1 MRVVA
6 HVEQRQ
12 QGGHQVDLRDD
23 AVDHSGF
30 DKPGGEDQRRDVVF
44 LQRNLGAAGARS
56 AVVGR
61 DEEDRVFEP
70 RLPGRFG
77 EELPQRIVAV
87 KHASCAA
94 LRVVGDADSSGGVG
108 EGTVVADGH
117 HVGEERLAAAG
128 LLVERADDLP
138 VGVFVADAPDVGEG
152 DLFGLVAFLVD
163 DVVSVAREEG
173 LHVVEI
179 AVAAVEIGHVVTLVA
194 QQGSCGV
201 HSGVVRTL
209 DDALARAGRQ
219 RKRHGLQTAHRAVA
233 RGVDAVERQSQF
245 VERVEYGR
253 DPFRVAEP
261 LHVRGAHA
269 LHGDQHDVA
278 ADLLPFGAHGVQV
291 VARALV
297 DPVHEGFG
305 LGFGTREV
313 ELFVVECVLDEGV
326 VELVESVGLQFVD
339 VDVVAVLEAGVE
351 VQQPDRGEQRRDV
364 GRSDYGFPPPAFQAF
379 GLHEFAAEEV
389 PCHEQRH
396 DDDAQRHRND
406 GVGLHDVAHHLV
418 GVDQVIDGDEVV
430 ADAEF
435 APEEI
440 FADAVEDDGAHVD
453 DDEEGEP
460 HRGPVAAESGQEK
473 PQCEAAG
480 PVAQHIEGDSRR
492 DASVFVED
500 RVEER
505 HVAERRHEQ
514 GEEDVAPRLFVL
526 GARNA
531 QHEEPEENESRRRG
545 AEIVHGAQQEDFAPF
560 AE

>member
-1 MRVVA
+1 MT
-6 HVEQRQ
+6 
-12 QGGHQVDLRDD
+12 
-23 AVDHSGF
+23 
-30 DKPGGEDQRRDVVF
+30 K
-44 LQRNLGAAGARS
+44 
-56 AVVGR
+56 
-61 DEEDRVFEP
+61 
-70 RLPGRFG
+70 
-77 EELPQRIVAV
+77 
-87 KHASCAA
+87 AS
-94 LRVVGDADSSGGVG
+94 
-108 EGTVVADGH
+108 
-117 HVGEERLAAAG
+117 
-128 LLVERADDLP
+128 
-138 VGVFVADAPDVGEG
+138 
-152 DLFGLVAFLVD
+152 
-163 DVVSVAREEG
+163 
-173 LHVVEI
+173 
-179 AVAAVEIGHVVTLVA
+179 
-194 QQGSCGV
+194 
-201 HSGVVRTL
+201 
-209 DDALARAGRQ
+209 
-219 RKRHGLQTAHRAVA
+219 
-233 RGVDAVERQSQF
+233 
-245 VERVEYGR
+245 
-253 DPFRVAEP
+253 
-261 LHVRGAHA
+261 
-269 LHGDQHDVA
+269 
-278 ADLLPFGAHGVQV
+278 
-291 VARALV
+291 
-297 DPVHEGFG
+297 
-305 LGFGTREV
+305 
-313 ELFVVECVLDEGV
+313 

-389 PCHEQRH
+389 PRHEQRH

-460 HRGPVAAESGQEK
+460 HRGPVAAESGQEE

-480 PVAQHIEGDSRR
+480 PVAQHIEGDLRR

-514 GEEDVAPRLFVL
+514 GEEDVAPRLSVL